1 MKTLNLRGYIF
12 YISDNW
18 TNHNTNKIGKWMY
31 FFNNKDFISKICKK
45 AIEKNIVDTCKHTN
59 DNDGVACFYIEYDNL
74 NAHRKV
80 INFFLE
86 NNLIPKT
93 KNGRYYDISFKTDE
107 QTLNGEYGNDFKAK
121 MKLHQF
127 IDLKNGKWIK

>member
-1 MKTLNLRGYIF
+1 MKTLNLGGYIF
-12 YISDNW
+12 YISDNL
-18 TNHNTNKIGKWMY
+18 TNHNTEKIGKWMY

-45 AIEKNIVDTCKHTN
+45 AIEENIVDTCKHTN

-127 IDLKNGKWIK
+127 IDLKSGKWII

>member
-1 MKTLNLRGYIF
+1 MHI
-12 YISDNW
+12 
-18 TNHNTNKIGKWMY
+18 
-31 FFNNKDFISKICKK
+31 
-45 AIEKNIVDTCKHTN
+45 
-59 DNDGVACFYIEYDNL
+59 
-74 NAHRKV
+74 
-80 INFFLE
+80 E

>member
-1 MKTLNLRGYIF
+1 MKTLNLGGYIF
-12 YISDNW
+12 YISDNRP
-18 TNHNTNKIGKWMY
+18 NHNTEKIGKWMY

-45 AIEKNIVDTCKHTN
+45 AIEENIVDTCKHTN

>member
-1 MKTLNLRGYIF
+1 MKTLNLGGYIF

-45 AIEKNIVDTCKHTN
+45 AIEENIVDTCKHTN

-93 KNGRYYDISFKTDE
+93 KNGKYYDISFKTDE

>member
-1 MKTLNLRGYIF
+1 MKTLNLGGYIF

-18 TNHNTNKIGKWMY
+18 TNHNTEKIGKWMY

-45 AIEKNIVDTCKHTN
+45 AIEENIVDTCKHTN

-121 MKLHQF
+121 MKLH
-127 IDLKNGKWIK
+127 

>member
-1 MKTLNLRGYIF
+1 MKTLNLGGYIF

-45 AIEKNIVDTCKHTN
+45 AIEENIVDTCKHTN

>member
-1 MKTLNLRGYIF
+1 MKTLNLGGYIF

-45 AIEKNIVDTCKHTN
+45 AIEENIVDTCKHTN

-86 NNLIPKT
+86 NNLKKKK

>member
-1 MKTLNLRGYIF
+1 MKTLNLGGYIF
-12 YISDNW
+12 YISDNL
-18 TNHNTNKIGKWMY
+18 TNHNTEKIGKWMY

-45 AIEKNIVDTCKHTN
+45 AIEENIVDTCKHTN

>member
-18 TNHNTNKIGKWMY
+18 TNHNTEKIGKWMY

-45 AIEKNIVDTCKHTN
+45 AIEENIVDTCKHTN

-93 KNGRYYDISFKTDE
+93 KNGSYYDISFKTDE

-127 IDLKNGKWIK
+127 IDLKSGKWIK

>member
-45 AIEKNIVDTCKHTN
+45 AIEENIVDTCKHTN

-127 IDLKNGKWIK
+127 IDLKSGKWIK

>member
-1 MKTLNLRGYIF
+1 MKTLNLGGYIF
-12 YISDNW
+12 YISDNL
-18 TNHNTNKIGKWMY
+18 TNHNTEKIGKWMY

-45 AIEKNIVDTCKHTN
+45 AIEENIVDTCKHTN

-93 KNGRYYDISFKTDE
+93 KHGRYYDISFKTDE

>member
-1 MKTLNLRGYIF
+1 MKTLNLGGYIF

-31 FFNNKDFISKICKK
+31 FFNNKDFTSKICKK
-45 AIEKNIVDTCKHTN
+45 AIEENIVDTCKHTN

>member
-1 MKTLNLRGYIF
+1 MITLNSRGYIF

-45 AIEKNIVDTCKHTN
+45 AIEENIVDTCKHTN

>member
-1 MKTLNLRGYIF
+1 
-12 YISDNW
+12 
-18 TNHNTNKIGKWMY
+18 MY

-45 AIEKNIVDTCKHTN
+45 AIEENIVDTCKHTN

-107 QTLNGEYGNDFKAK
+107 QTLNDEYGNDFKAK

>member
-18 TNHNTNKIGKWMY
+18 TNHNTEKIGKWMY

-45 AIEKNIVDTCKHTN
+45 AIEENIVDTCKHS
-59 DNDGVACFYIEYDNL
+59 DADEGVACFYIEYDNL